1 MMSCVLLLLIGQLV
15 ISSVKTDPRV
25 PVKIVSDKEVQ
36 VADVNI
42 LVSWRGHFTPDFEY
56 DSTLYLLVESGERK
70 YRIYVST
77 IQLNID
83 DRVIAGD
90 VLRCWGQD
98 AIITLLPKAERLF
111 WIAPWY
117 DVYGTRYVAGTGYM
131 CCIDPWIK
139 YRDSIRVKLP
149 LYYDNDDKVLVVN
162 IILKNQ
168 FKQKKE
174 VRE

>member
-1 MMSCVLLLLIGQLV
+1 MSWIILFLIGQLTV
-15 ISSVKTDPRV
+15 SSVKTDPKV
-25 PVKIVSDKEVQ
+25 PVKIVSDRKVQ
-36 VADVNI
+36 VADI
-42 LVSWRGHFTPDFEY
+42 HISFRWRGHFTPDFEY
-56 DSTLYLLVESGERK
+56 DSTLYLFLEGGAKK

-83 DRVIAGD
+83 DKVIAGD

-117 DVYGTRYVAGTGYM
+117 DVYGVRYVAGTGYM
-131 CCIDPWIK
+131 CCVDPWIK

-149 LYYDNDDKVLVVN
+149 LYYDNDDKVLIVN
-162 IILKNQ
+162 VILKNQ

-174 VRE
+174 VQK